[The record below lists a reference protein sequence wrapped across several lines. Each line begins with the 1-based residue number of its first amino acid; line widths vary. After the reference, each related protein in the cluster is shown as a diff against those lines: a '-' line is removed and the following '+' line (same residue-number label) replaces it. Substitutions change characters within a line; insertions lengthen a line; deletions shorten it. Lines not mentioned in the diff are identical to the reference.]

1 MGVFESLFKT
11 SLYFCMFFFI
21 YQYIKGK
28 CSNKID
34 GNAIAVKNE
43 SILSMD
49 VFQMLII
56 SFAFGLYSIYITA
69 PELTHDRQNYAFSF
83 RIERKLTPAMNI
95 IFDMIRKVTDN
106 PKVIFF
112 FISFLMLF
120 LLLVACKV
128 NRSFRP
134 RAFLLMAV
142 SNLLIFSYNGLKQ
155 APAIG
160 FIAIAVSLLLSKRY
174 FLSVGCAIIAIL
186 FHESALIFFPILLLL
201 LGAKKR
207 WIRMVEYAGCLFFLI
222 AFPKMTQIVVD
233 ILKVSGISVIEEMGG
248 YLDATGGIAVD
259 VNIWTAF
266 KGIPYYLI
274 AIFGIVCRKK
284 MKKEIEN
291 YDKYLVMSVFTANVY
306 MLSIYMYFMWR
317 FAIYFYFFDFVFA
330 AQLIDKCKY
339 KKLASSFYYLMLIIL
354 GFVSFRYYM
363 QYFISYGGF

>member
-1 MGVFESLFKT
+1 MGIVESLFKA
-11 SLYFCMFFFI
+11 SLYFGMFFFI

-34 GNAIAVKNE
+34 GNAIAFKNE
-43 SILSMD
+43 SILSMS

-69 PELTHDRQNYAFSF
+69 PELTHDRMNYAFSF
-83 RIERKLTPAMNI
+83 RIERKLTPAMNF
-95 IFDMIRKVTDN
+95 IFDIIRKVTDN

-128 NRSFRP
+128 NTSFRP
-134 RAFLLMAV
+134 RAFLLMSV

-160 FIAIAVSLLLSKRY
+160 FIAIAVSLVLSKRY
-174 FLSVGCAIIAIL
+174 IFSIGCAIIAIL
-186 FHESALIFFPILLLL
+186 FHESALIFFPMFFLL

-207 WIRMVEYAGCLFFLI
+207 WIRTVEYVGCLLFLV
-222 AFPKMTQIVVD
+222 AFPKTTQILVD
-233 ILKVSGISVIEEMGG
+233 ILKVSRISVIEEMGG
-248 YLDATGGIAVD
+248 YLDVAGGIAVD
-259 VNIWTAF
+259 VNILTAF

-274 AIFGIVCRKK
+274 AILGIVLRKK
-284 MKKEIEN
+284 MKKEIDN
-291 YDKYLVMSVFTANVY
+291 YDKYLVMSVFTAVVY

-317 FAIYFYFFDFVFA
+317 LAIYFYFFDFVFA
-330 AQLIDKCKY
+330 AQLVEKCKN
-339 KKLASSFYYLMLIIL
+339 KKLVSSLFYVILIVLGFISVRYYL
-354 GFVSFRYYM
+354 
-363 QYFISYGGF
+363 QYFINFGGF